1 MIHFNRD
8 ELRDKISACWLGKN
22 IGGTLGTPYEGKTG
36 LNDIQGF
43 ATKPGK
49 PLPND
54 DLDLQLIWLKAMR
67 EVGPKALN
75 AKILGEYW
83 IDYITPFWNEY
94 GNGKANMMAGLLP
107 PMSGQY
113 RNGWKDS
120 NGAWIRTEI
129 WACLYP
135 GLVEEAIRFAF
146 EDACVDHGFGEGS
159 YAAIFIAAIESA
171 AFVIQDLR
179 TLIRIGLSKIPP
191 DCRVARSVNIV
202 LDAFDRGLDWKGA
215 HKLVTDDS
223 LADLGYFQAPAN
235 VAYVILGL
243 LYGGGDFK
251 KTLILA
257 VNCADDTDCTAATA
271 GSILGLT
278 HGMKAIP
285 ADWQAHIGDEIITI
299 SISRGQTWV
308 PKTCAELTDEVMDTL
323 PLTLFKSKVKL
334 TDGEADLSGVQ
345 PGDYEGASFCER
357 MFSRSPW
364 SFEMD
369 LVYATALVELD
380 GPPEIAPGG
389 SIGVKITL
397 RGKTGMQKHVGL
409 RWILP
414 EGWRAEGGSLHFP
427 LLTAPGKGPC
437 ASESFTVFADG
448 NVAAKNRLILELACQ
463 GRPHVGLVPILLFG

>member
-1 MIHFNRD
+1 MIHFNKD
-8 ELRDKISACWLGKN
+8 ELRDKISACWIGKN

-43 ATKPGK
+43 ATAPGK

-83 IDYITPFWNEY
+83 VDYITPFWNEY

-113 RNGWKDS
+113 KNDWKDS

-129 WACLYP
+129 WACLFP
-135 GLVEEAIRFAF
+135 GLVEEAIKFAF

-171 AFVIQDLR
+171 AFVIQDIR
-179 TLIRIGLSKIPP
+179 TLIKIGLSKIPA

-202 LDAFDRGLDWKGA
+202 LEAFDAGLDWKEA
-215 HKLVTDDS
+215 HKRVTDDS

-235 VAYVILGL
+235 VAYVVLGL

-271 GSILGLT
+271 GSILGIVY
-278 HGMKAIP
+278 GMKAIP
-285 ADWQAHIGDEIITI
+285 EDWRAHIGDDIITLCVA
-299 SISRGQTWV
+299 RGQTWV
-308 PKTCAELTDEVMDTL
+308 PGTCTQLTDEVMETL
-323 PLTLFKSKVKL
+323 PLTLFRGKAAL
-334 TDGEADLSGVQ
+334 INGESDFSGVR
-345 PGDYEGASFCER
+345 PEDYEGAAFCER

-369 LVYATALVELD
+369 LHYATALIELD

-389 SIGVKITL
+389 CVGVKLTL
-397 RGKTGMQKHVGL
+397 RGKVGMQKHIAL
-409 RWILP
+409 RWVLP
-414 EGWRAEGGSLHFP
+414 EGWRAEGSANMP
-427 LLTAPGKGPC
+427 LLHRPRSGNPS
-437 ASESFTVFADG
+437 ASESFQLLANE
-448 NVAAKNRLILELACQ
+448 NVGAKNRIILELVCE
-463 GRPHVGLVPILLFG
+463 GRPGVGLVPILLFG